1 MYAFLRA
8 LLDSLLAWVTG
19 AVKDNNKA
27 TDATEDRELQTRI
40 GKRVSDHI
48 RLRRNKPDTYG
59 GLHSNRPRDGGR
71 ADADGPADRRSDVH
85 DGWEG

>member
-48 RLRRNKPDTYG
+48 RLRRSKPDTYG
-59 GLHSNRPRDGGR
+59 GLHSYDFGDRGR
-71 ADADGPADRRSDVH
+71 ADADRSTDRRSDVH